1 MAYLEQ
7 LKELYAR
14 LTGRQRAAIALAAM
28 AVVAGLVFFLRWQ
41 QERNFKPLF
50 QNLSGEDAGMVMNR
64 LKESGVEVR
73 LADGGSTIKVP
84 SDKIDELRIQMASAG
99 LPKTGRIGYEL
110 FDKANFGTS
119 EFAEQVN
126 YHRAIE
132 GELERSVMALQEVEQ
147 ARVHI
152 TLPRQSLFM
161 ENRQPAK
168 ASVMVKLRLGAK
180 LSQQNIQAI
189 AHLTSSAV
197 EGLQPEQVSVLD
209 MRGNLLS
216 RPRRNDPNA
225 EQPSEELIE
234 YRQRMERDYMQKIQ
248 ATLEPLV
255 GPERFRAAVSIDCDM
270 ASGDQSEESFD
281 PARSVMA
288 TSQRTEDGAGAP
300 SANGTPGTASNLPR
314 PSSRTGTGAG
324 SQTWRRTENT
334 TFQTSRVVRHIK
346 FPQGQVKRVSVSVLL
361 DHTVRTEGAG
371 KNVKQIV
378 EPPAPERVRAIKD
391 LVAAVVGYQQERGDQ
406 LIVEALPFESTM
418 QIASPAPPAAAG
430 PPAGEPKLPRLQLP
444 QAIPDWLRVPM
455 EGHLNWLVN
464 QAWFLALALALVGG
478 LVYGLVKLLRA
489 IGRKVLGLR
498 KPKKG
503 THVDVTLGGAIEEG
517 AGVAGELEAGEESR
531 LTPEQQIKR
540 LEEEQERLR
549 KAAIETL
556 QIPEATMRKGEALI
570 NHLTGLAVKD
580 PSSMAQLL
588 RAWLK
593 ESEG

>member
-7 LKELYAR
+7 LRQLYER
-14 LTGRQRAAIALAAM
+14 LTVKQRIAIGAGALA
-28 AVVAGLVFFLRWQ
+28 VVFGLIFFLQWQ
-41 QERNFKPLF
+41 QERSYKPLF
-50 QNLSGEDAGMVMNR
+50 QNLSGEDAGLVMNR

-84 SDKIDELRIQMASAG
+84 ADKVDELRIQMASAG

-168 ASVMVKLRLGAK
+168 ASVMVKLRMGAK
-180 LSQQNIQAI
+180 LSAQNIQAI
-189 AHLTSSAV
+189 THLTASAV

-209 MRGNLLS
+209 MKGNLLN
-216 RPRRNDPNA
+216 RPRRSDPSG
-225 EQPSEELIE
+225 EQPTEELIE
-234 YRQRMERDYMQKIQ
+234 YRQRMERDYLQKIH

-255 GPERFRAAVSIDCDM
+255 GAEKFRAAVSIDCDM

-281 PARSVMA
+281 PSRSVMA
-288 TSQRTEDGAGAP
+288 SSQRSEDGAGAP
-300 SANGTPGTASNLPR
+300 AASGTPGTASNLPR
-314 PSSRTGTGAG
+314 PTSRPGTGSG

-334 TFQTSRVVRHIK
+334 TFQTSRVVRHIR

-361 DHTVRTEGAG
+361 DHAVRTEGSGATA
-371 KNVKQIV
+371 KRIV
-378 EPPAPERVRAIKD
+378 EPPAPERVRVIKD
-391 LVAAVVGYQQERGDQ
+391 LVSAVVGFQQDRGDQ
-406 LIVEALPFESTM
+406 LIVEALPFETTM
-418 QIASPAPPAAAG
+418 QGEPAAGPAAAAA
-430 PPAGEPKLPRLQLP
+430 PQSKVPRLYLP
-444 QAIPDWLRVPM
+444 QAIPDWLRTPL
-455 EGHLNWLVN
+455 EGHLNWMVN
-464 QAWFLALALALVGG
+464 QSWFLALALGVAG
-478 LVYGLVKLLRA
+478 LILFGVLKMLQA
-489 IGRKVLGLR
+489 IGRKLMNLR
-498 KPKKG
+498 KGKKG
-503 THVDVTLGGAIEEG
+503 QHVDVTMDGALEGGPG
-517 AGVAGELEAGEESR
+517 SAGQLEAGDEHRMS
-531 LTPEQQIKR
+531 PEQQIQQ
-540 LEEEQERLR
+540 LADEQERLR

-570 NHLTGLAVKD
+570 KHLTGMAATD
-580 PSSMAQLL
+580 PASMAQLV
-588 RAWLK
+588 RSWLK
-593 ESEG
+593 ESEV